1 MAIAGAVDASCGW
14 DALENLV
21 ATARSLSKTV
31 KAGAL
36 AYVEQGYHRFKL
48 YAPRM
53 LATLDITGASVAQ
66 PLLAA
71 ADVIRD
77 RQDIPS
83 RSAPFLQPRSKWRG
97 HLSDPETNRD
107 RLWVVAVLFHLREAF
122 RSGDVWLTHSRR
134 YSDLKQ
140 ALVPVEA
147 AQTMGLSMPLKPE
160 VWLADRKQ
168 RLDDGLHRLAKA
180 VRNGALPGGIIEDGR
195 LRVERLEAD
204 VPAEADSLILDL
216 YRRLPEVR
224 ITDMLTEV
232 ANDTGFIDAFTHLR
246 TGAPCKDRL
255 GMLNVVL
262 AEGLNLGLSKMAGA
276 SSTHNFKQ
284 LARLSNWHV
293 ESEAINRALAMVIEA
308 QAWLPMAKYWG
319 AGETASSDGQF
330 FPTTRQGEAM
340 NLINAKYGHEP
351 GLKAYTHVSDQY
363 GPFATQVIPAT
374 VNEAPYI
381 LDGLL
386 MNPSGKRIKEQYA
399 DTGGFTDLVFA
410 ATSLLGYRFIP
421 RIKDLPSKRLHVFDR
436 HGVPNELK
444 GLAGDRIRE
453 NTIIANWPDVLRCI
467 ATMLSG
473 RMQPSQLLKKLAA
486 RPRQHDLAIALREI
500 GRIERTLFIIDW
512 LLDTDMQR
520 RAQIGLNKGEA
531 HHALKNALRIG
542 RQGEIRDRTTEGQH
556 FRIAGLNLLTAIIIY
571 WNTKQ
576 LGFAVAAR
584 QNAGLDTPAYLL
596 SHISPLG
603 WAHIILTG
611 EYRWRRMMENP

>member
-1 MAIAGAVDASCGW
+1 M
-14 DALENLV
+14 
-21 ATARSLSKTV
+21 
-31 KAGAL
+31 
-36 AYVEQGYHRFKL
+36 
-48 YAPRM
+48 P
-53 LATLDITGASVAQ
+53 Q

-122 RSGDVWLTHSRR
+122 RSGDVWLAHSRR